1 MFSTKI
7 NNEADYTYNSY
18 LSDCDLINKYNLQNI
33 YTKPR
38 LKNIVVEFSIK
49 NEINSS
55 VSATIAAS
63 VLYIITNFYPFVT
76 VKKSKSNDLNKL
88 KNINT
93 EYNFKVI
100 FSNKQEINS
109 FLSTLFVENWNT
121 LLLDDFLLF
130 NSKFCETKIAH
141 EKEIL
146 KTKIPLQ
153 SFFELETFF
162 SKVITDINPKNLSV
176 NLNFLF
182 SNFIVGQY
190 RKNLIQN
197 LPNFWISG

>member
-33 YTKPR
+33 YTKPQ

-49 NEINSS
+49 NELNSS

-93 EYNFKVI
+93 EYNFKII

-121 LLLDDFLLF
+121 LLLDDFLLMVFEHVVGRNVMFAVGLGELTLNDFFFGHKCNF
-130 NSKFCETKIAH
+130 N
-141 EKEIL
+141 
-146 KTKIPLQ
+146 
-153 SFFELETFF
+153 
-162 SKVITDINPKNLSV
+162 
-176 NLNFLF
+176 
-182 SNFIVGQY
+182 
-190 RKNLIQN
+190 
-197 LPNFWISG
+197 